1 MGGDEPAGPYQE
13 RLPRRLPAVGAAV
26 GRQCPAGAATILTFC
41 GILIFA
47 LGVLNFSWPKFLQRR
62 ACNRQLILFFALF
75 PPFHA
80 AMCGSSCFVLQPD
93 AACTNLGSESR
104 GSRRSAVPCAP
115 SPALFHCLA
124 ILPQSGGRVVST
136 TTRVCMLLDSGEEAC
151 RIPSHLDS
159 LAPSARPHGAGGRG
173 VGGVA
178 GHLQAI
184 CVSVHAKRPPNRFV
198 TAGPCPPNRLS
209 NHQQR
214 LWRVFNSE
222 GGGGDIALWLD
233 PSPERAQLTG
243 PLKSFRD

>member
-26 GRQCPAGAATILTFC
+26 GRQCPAGAATILTLC
-41 GILIFA
+41 GILISV

-62 ACNRQLILFFALF
+62 ACNRQLILFFALS

-80 AMCGSSCFVLQPD
+80 AMCGSSRFVLQPEA
-93 AACTNLGSESR
+93 AACTNLGSGSR

-151 RIPSHLDS
+151 RIPGHLDS
-159 LAPSARPHGAGGRG
+159 LALPRPGLMAPGAGGW
-173 VGGVA
+173 GG
-178 GHLQAI
+178 
-184 CVSVHAKRPPNRFV
+184 
-198 TAGPCPPNRLS
+198 
-209 NHQQR
+209 
-214 LWRVFNSE
+214 
-222 GGGGDIALWLD
+222 
-233 PSPERAQLTG
+233 
-243 PLKSFRD
+243 